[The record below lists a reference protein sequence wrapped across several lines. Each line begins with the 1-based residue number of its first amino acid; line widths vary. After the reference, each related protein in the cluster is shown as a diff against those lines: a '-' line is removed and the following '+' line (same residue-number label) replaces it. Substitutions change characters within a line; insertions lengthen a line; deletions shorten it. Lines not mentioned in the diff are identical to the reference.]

1 MNCITDAEFQSIGF
15 NLVRVTAG
23 IRKYIYLQ
31 YYLRYDPVTCK
42 VIVTYGRDQVTYDVT
57 YASLVNGI
65 AQLTSDLV
73 RNGVIVAP
81 AAVSC

>member
-42 VIVTYGRDQVTYDVT
+42 VIVTYGRDQDVT
-57 YASLVNGI
+57 YASIVNGI
-65 AQLTSDLV
+65 SQLTSDLV